1 MTETASVPTSLIGH
15 LRGLASTFKMTAMI
29 ARMGQHPGDIY
40 YELLESIQKPKIG
53 DLVAE
58 ISSTGLG
65 NDDNPNSV
73 GYLLEM
79 SGDRPVGKV
88 KIRTL
93 DGREVTWTNCRFI
106 GLPRDFT
113 WPEKAS

>member
-1 MTETASVPTSLIGH
+1 
-15 LRGLASTFKMTAMI
+15 MTAI
-29 ARMGQHPGDIY
+29 NASWGQGPGGLYYDI
-40 YELLESIQKPKIG
+40 SQNIKQPKIG

-58 ISSTGLG
+58 ISLIGLG

-79 SGDRPVGKV
+79 SGNRPVGKV

-93 DGREVTWTNCRFI
+93 DGREVTWTNHRFI
-106 GLPRDFT
+106 GLPLT
-113 WPEKAS
+113 WPEEAS